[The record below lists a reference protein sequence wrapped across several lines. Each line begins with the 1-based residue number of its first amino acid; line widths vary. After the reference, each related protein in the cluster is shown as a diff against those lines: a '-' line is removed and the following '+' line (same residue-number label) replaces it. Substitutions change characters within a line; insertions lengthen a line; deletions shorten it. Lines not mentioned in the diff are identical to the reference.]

1 MMITNLLPY
10 RGELY
15 DICLCINRLIFFIY
29 QKSVRLIMDFI
40 PNHTGRG
47 SPWFEKSQ
55 KKEGKYKDYY
65 IWAPCDTK
73 KNTYPNNWV
82 SITVNSSRISVL

>member
-1 MMITNLLPY
+1 
-10 RGELY
+10 
-15 DICLCINRLIFFIY
+15 
-29 QKSVRLIMDFI
+29 MDFI

-65 IWAPCDTK
+65 IWAPCDPK

-82 SITVNSSRISVL
+82 SIHVSVNSTRISVL